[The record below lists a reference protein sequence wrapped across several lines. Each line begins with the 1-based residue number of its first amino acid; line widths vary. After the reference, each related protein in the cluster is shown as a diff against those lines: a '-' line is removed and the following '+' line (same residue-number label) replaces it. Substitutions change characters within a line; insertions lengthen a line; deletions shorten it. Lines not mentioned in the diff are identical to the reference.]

1 MVKNTVSNFS
11 QLVMTTNNN
20 YFDFLLCCSGYY
32 GLFNGLIDLFV
43 AGMETTSTS
52 LMWTFLYLIHHQ
64 DVQKRVHQE
73 LDEVKM
79 SNITI
84 EYRNFGPKNTTYH
97 CSIVSS
103 QISN

>member
-20 YFDFLLCCSGYY
+20 YFDFQLGYSGYY

-73 LDEVKM
+73 LDEVTEYEKNEYYNNQIQKFWTQKY
-79 SNITI
+79 NI
-84 EYRNFGPKNTTYH
+84 PL
-97 CSIVSS
+97 
-103 QISN
+103 